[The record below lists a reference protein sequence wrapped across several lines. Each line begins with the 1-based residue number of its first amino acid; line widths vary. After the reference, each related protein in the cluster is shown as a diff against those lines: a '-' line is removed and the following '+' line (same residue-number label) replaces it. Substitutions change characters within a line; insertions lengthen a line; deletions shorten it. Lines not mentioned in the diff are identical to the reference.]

1 MSESEQTPEFDPE
14 EHQEAG
20 LGEFS
25 EEQVVAMNEEVAAT
39 QGTPEDAE
47 VEAEPLAED
56 EVLAEDEDEEG
67 GE

>member
-1 MSESEQTPEFDPE
+1 MSESEQTPAFDPE

-25 EEQVVAMNEEVAAT
+25 EAQVVAMDEEVAAKE
-39 QGTPEDAE
+39 GTPEEAE
-47 VEAEPLAED
+47 VEDEPLDED
-56 EVLAEDEDEEG
+56 EVLAEDEEG

>member
-25 EEQVVAMNEEVAAT
+25 EAQVVAMDEEVAAEH
-39 QGTPEDAE
+39 GTPEDVE
-47 VEAEPLAED
+47 VEPEPLDED
-56 EVLAEDEDEEG
+56 DVLAEDEEG

>member
-20 LGEFS
+20 LGDLSPEEVVALS
-25 EEQVVAMNEEVAAT
+25 EQVAAEHEELK
-39 QGTPEDAE
+39 
-47 VEAEPLAED
+47 EAEAEDEPLDED
-56 EVLAEDEDEEG
+56 EVLAEDEEG